1 MTTHKISPLI
11 LILLALTALGLF
23 TVLLHAT
30 LYTNPFGADFYTFWL
45 AGRATFA
52 EGQNPYSAEITRQSQ
67 MGIYGRPA
75 LPDEDQV
82 AFAYP
87 PYSLLAILP
96 TAWMSYDWAQSYWLA
111 LNILLLISVL
121 VFLKPGAPPLRN
133 LLYMLFYP
141 VAFGLILGNFAVPLG
156 TFLLFF
162 YAFLIERKPS
172 RAVQIAGGLAFA
184 WVTTKPQ
191 FIWLFALFILLY
203 AARERLKP
211 FLISFAISLT
221 GMLAISFVLVP
232 DWLERWLRR
241 IGEYAGYVRSQPAI
255 TGLLAEGLPAPMPA
269 ILTVVALFVC
279 AGLTIVLLRRW
290 WRGALPAL
298 LLWGWLGFLTYLF
311 HPHGIAYE
319 QISFLVP
326 LALWAAAQNGRSA
339 RLPLWLFWGGS
350 FLLSWV
356 FFVVGKWVYHPAD
369 AWPLIFNGVWLT
381 WRFVQQRRRP
391 AENRGTDGHSPA
403 V

>member
-1 MTTHKISPLI
+1 MAIRRISPLI
-11 LILLALTALGLF
+11 LIALALAVLGLF
-23 TVLLHAT
+23 TVLLHTT
-30 LYTNPFGADFYTFWL
+30 LHTNPFGADFYTFWL

-52 EGQNPYSAEITRQSQ
+52 EGQNPYSAEITLQSQ

-133 LLYMLFYP
+133 LLYLLFYP

-162 YAFLIERKPS
+162 HAFLIERKPS
-172 RAVQIAGGLAFA
+172 RTAQIAGGMAFA

-191 FIWLFALFILLY
+191 FIWLFAIFIILFAL
-203 AARERLKP
+203 RERLKP
-211 FLISFAISLT
+211 FLVSFFVSLA
-221 GMLAISFVLVP
+221 GMLAVSFLLVP
-232 DWLERWLRR
+232 DWLVRWLTR
-241 IGEYAGYVRSQPAI
+241 IGEYAGYVRSQPTLTA
-255 TGLLAEGLPAPMPA
+255 LLTDWLAAPIPV
-269 ILTVVALFVC
+269 ILTYIAFFVC

-290 WRGALPAL
+290 WRGALPVL
-298 LLWGWLGFLTYLF
+298 LLWGWLGFLTYLV

-339 RLPLWLFWGGS
+339 RLPLWIFWGGS
-350 FLLSWV
+350 FALSWV
-356 FFVVGKWVYHPAD
+356 FFVIGKWVYHPAD
-369 AWPLIFNGVWLT
+369 AWPLLFNGVWLIFCF
-381 WRFVQQRRRP
+381 WQQHQQP
-391 AENRGTDGHSPA
+391 AGYGGDHGHSPA